1 MSATTAPET
10 TGTEPGTYSLSPE
23 HRRVFIG
30 LMLGMFVASI
40 SQTIVGPAMPRIVA
54 ELGGMDHYSWIATA
68 AMLVSAITVPIVGK
82 LSDLYGR
89 RGFYLAGIV
98 VFMVGSLIAGLAQNF
113 ATLVAARAIQGLGM
127 GTLMPLSQTIIGDII
142 PPRQRGRYQGW
153 MGAVFGVTSVAGPLA
168 GGVITDSWGWRWLFF
183 VAIPFGLA
191 ALAVIWRFLHVPHER
206 REARVDIWGILT
218 LSAGL
223 VLVLLATTF
232 GGSTYAWGSSQILAM
247 YVVGTALLV
256 AFVAIQRRVEEPVLP
271 LRLFRSGI
279 FSMSVIASFLV
290 SMMMFGA
297 IIYIPVYAQGV
308 VGVDAT
314 NSGLILMPLM
324 VALVVCGILGGMLI
338 TRTGR
343 YKELC
348 VGGVLIMGVGYWL
361 LTRMGAYTTQ
371 TELTA
376 AMAVLGVGLGCCM
389 QVYTL
394 IVQNGAMRA
403 DLGVAT
409 AAVQFFRNVG
419 STVGI
424 AVFGTIMTT
433 RLPGAILEH
442 LPPGA
447 ADLMPSD
454 GVDAGSVLDPAAL
467 AGLPAPIVDAVR
479 HGLADS
485 LHTVFVAGV
494 PMAVLAL
501 VATLGIKAVPL
512 RDTVHTPEEQ
522 GRELLDTMGSS
533 SGRDLTP
540 PLGRS
545 SGHTRTKE
553 RILGVELALLADQAR
568 LPDRPLLHRA
578 VTDLGSGD
586 FERGHALL
594 ERTSLLLTT
603 EDMEVAAEAET
614 YAAEVQAAGERSGG
628 ALSPELRRTLA
639 TAVTTLDER
648 KVLSTIEP
656 PSLQRCEAV
665 DFKSLFS
672 VSVDLTAAFLVDL
685 GRADDAADDDGGD
698 VSDVRGV
705 ADSVADDSGVDLPPA
720 DESAG
725 IREAGAREDS
735 GESRTTPKDA
745 P

>member
-1 MSATTAPET
+1 MSAMTAPEAT
-10 TGTEPGTYSLSPE
+10 RDEVAAYSLSPE
-23 HRRVFIG
+23 HRRIFIG

-98 VFMVGSLIAGLAQNF
+98 VFMVGSLVAGLAQNF

-142 PPRQRGRYQGW
+142 PPRQRGRYQGF

-183 VAIPFGLA
+183 VAIPFGA
-191 ALAVIWRFLHVPHER
+191 VALAVIWRFLHVPHER
-206 REARVDIWGILT
+206 REARLDIGGILT

-223 VLVLLATTF
+223 TLVLLATTF
-232 GGSTYAWGSSQILAM
+232 GGSTYPWRSAEIGLM
-247 YVVGTALLV
+247 YGVGTVLLV
-256 AFVAIQRRVEEPVLP
+256 VFVLIQRRVDEPVLP

-279 FSMSVIASFLV
+279 FSMSVIASFLIA
-290 SMMMFGA
+290 MMMFGA
-297 IIYIPVYAQGV
+297 IIYIPVFAQGV
-308 VGVDAT
+308 IGVDAT

-324 VALVVCGILGGMLI
+324 LALVVFGVLGGMLI

-348 VGGVLIMGVGYWL
+348 VVGVLIMGAGYFL
-361 LTRMGAYTTQ
+361 LTRMGAATTQ

-376 AMAVLGVGLGCCM
+376 AMAVLGIGLGCCM

-424 AVFGTIMTT
+424 AAFGTIMTT
-433 RLPGAILEH
+433 RLPGAVAAH
-442 LPPGA
+442 LPAEA
-447 ADLMPSD
+447 AEAMPAD

-467 AGLPAPIVDAVR
+467 AHLPAPLVEAVR

-485 LHTVFVAGV
+485 LHAVFIAGL
-494 PMAVLAL
+494 PLAL
-501 VATLGIKAVPL
+501 LALIATLGIKAVPL

-522 GRELLDTMGSS
+522 GREMLDAMGSS
-533 SGRDLTP
+533 SGRDLTV
-540 PLGRS
+540 PLGRGS
-545 SGHTRTKE
+545 VHSRTKE

-603 EDMEVAAEAET
+603 EDPQVAADAET
-614 YAAEVQAAGERSGG
+614 FAAEVQVAGERPGG

-639 TAVTTLDER
+639 TAVTSLDEQ

-656 PSLQRCEAV
+656 PALQRNEAV

-685 GRADDAADDDGGD
+685 GRADQVGLKQGGVAQRCVAESPGD
-698 VSDVRGV
+698 V
-705 ADSVADDSGVDLPPA
+705 PA
-720 DESAG
+720 QD
-725 IREAGAREDS
+725 
-735 GESRTTPKDA
+735 
-745 P
+745 